1 MTGLTPQLPASVVIP
16 DSGTDRDSH
25 RGLSIRS
32 RKKKGIRE
40 EKKLSDQR
48 VLLDTGT
55 PDVLPG
61 VSCEALAGID
71 EAGRGCLAGPV
82 VAAAVI
88 FPPQPGIE
96 GLADSKLLSPTRR
109 SGLAAEI
116 GTVALAWGVGVV
128 WPAEIDRINILQA
141 TFKAMCHACTVLKR
155 HPQGLLIDGNKTIPE
170 RYFQERAV
178 AWPTLP
184 RQKAIIDGDA
194 LVPLISAA
202 SILAKNFRDMLMTK
216 LDRRYPGY
224 GFAKHKGYG
233 SKEHLEALRKL
244 GPSPMHRLTFRGVM
258 ADRESNPCQGSLL

>member
-1 MTGLTPQLPASVVIP
+1 MIGRTPQVSASVVLP
-16 DSGTDRDSH
+16 DSGIDSGSP
-25 RGLSIRS
+25 RQLLARS
-32 RKKKGIRE
+32 RKKKGVP
-40 EKKLSDQR
+40 LSDQQA
-48 VLLDTGT
+48 LLDTGSLA
-55 PDVLPG
+55 VLPG
-61 VSCEALAGID
+61 VPCEALAGID

-116 GTVALAWGVGVV
+116 GAVALAWGLGVV

-141 TFKAMCHACTVLKR
+141 TFKAMSHACTVLKR

-170 RYFQERAV
+170 CYFRERPLF
-178 AWPTLP
+178 WSTLP
-184 RQKAIIDGDA
+184 CQKAIVDGDA

-202 SILAKNFRDMLMTK
+202 SILAKTFRDMLMSK

-244 GPSPMHRLTFRGVM
+244 GPSPMHRLTFRGVTP
-258 ADRESNPCQGSLL
+258 DQESSPRQGSLL